1 MSAPLLNPTKD
12 VSEEEEEK
20 EAQLWTVQEKIH

>member
-1 MSAPLLNPTKD
+1 MSAPLLSPTKD

-20 EAQLWTVQEKIH
+20 EAQLWTVQKIH